1 LTARQT
7 SALDDEQF
15 WVRVMQCLSC
25 RGEMRLIAVAQDRQL
40 SLPGYMH
47 HTVQC
52 AACNEVETR
61 FLFSRELPVPVVPVA
76 AEEIKRN
83 SLWEQAIAKLRDH
96 QVVLGVEAELR
107 KASHR
112 AAEFDRHWD
121 QLCRA
126 RNRSHVR
133 GSVPGHQASGH
144 ARWPNCAPFR
154 VPSVKSAQALATV

>member
-1 LTARQT
+1 MTARQT

-25 RGEMRLIAVAQDRQL
+25 GGEMRLIAVAQDQQL

-47 HTVQC
+47 HTFQC

-61 FLFSRELPVPVVPVA
+61 FLFSRELPVPVAPVA

-121 QLCRA
+121 QLVPREKPKPRA
-126 RNRSHVR
+126 RKRAGASSLWAR
-133 GSVPGHQASGH
+133 TMAKLRPVPDSE
-144 ARWPNCAPFR
+144 R
-154 VPSVKSAQALATV
+154 